1 MKMKIVGNQV
11 RIVAVVWGAML
22 FFLAGKANAQQ
33 ERPTVNPQTDTVYVS
48 ADGKFETAPDT
59 AVIQFNIDAQQPTS
73 AEAYTR
79 ASIAAERMRK
89 VLRDNGIDPKMAELS
104 FYSVQPVL
112 DYRSPKHTIVGYHVS
127 TSVTLKLKDFA
138 KVGPLV
144 DGLSNIE
151 DTGNQSLSY
160 TLEAMEAAKQKAIE
174 DAFQKAKASASTVS
188 RAGGRTL
195 GELSY
200 ASVDTFEQIQPVR
213 MMRQS
218 AVAGAMQAQ
227 TAPTA
232 DFSPQK
238 STVTAHVNAIFMLK

>member
-1 MKMKIVGNQV
+1 MRNKTDLGKLL
-11 RIVAVVWGAML
+11 RAVVVSAGL
-22 FFLAGKANAQQ
+22 LLLASAAGAQQ

-59 AVIQFNIDAQQPTS
+59 AVIQFNLDSQQPTS
-73 AEAYTR
+73 AEAYAR
-79 ASIAAERMRK
+79 ASAAAERMRK

-104 FYSVQPVL
+104 FYSIQPVY
-112 DYRSPKHTIVGYHVS
+112 DYRTAKHSIIGYKVS
-127 TSVTLKLKDFA
+127 SNVTLKLKDFA

-151 DTGNQSLSY
+151 ETANQSLSY
-160 TLEAMEAAKQKAIE
+160 TLENIEAAKQKAIE
-174 DAFQKAKASASTVS
+174 DAFQKAKTSAMTVA
-188 RAGGRTL
+188 RAGARTL

-213 MMRQS
+213 MMRQ
-218 AVAGAMQAQ
+218 AAMAGAMQAQ
-227 TAPTA
+227 QAPTA
-232 DFSPQK
+232 EFSPQK

>member
-1 MKMKIVGNQV
+1 MRITLVRNKRLHALVVG
-11 RIVAVVWGAML
+11 AGL
-22 FFLAGKANAQQ
+22 LLAANFANAQQ
-33 ERPTVNPQTDTVYVS
+33 ERPTLHPQADTVYVS

-59 AVIQFNIDAQQPTS
+59 AVVQFNIDAQQPTS
-73 AEAYTR
+73 ADAYAR
-79 ASIAAERMRK
+79 ASAAAERMRK
-89 VLRDNGIDPKMAELS
+89 VLRDNGIDPKQAEIS
-104 FYSVQPVL
+104 FYSIQPVY
-112 DYRSPKHTIVGYHVS
+112 DYRTPKHTIVGYHVS
-127 TSVTLKLKDFA
+127 SSVTLKLKDFA
-138 KVGPLV
+138 KVGTLV

-151 DTGNQSLSY
+151 DTANQSLSY
-160 TLEAMEAAKQKAIE
+160 TLEGTEATKQKAIE
-174 DAFQKAKASASTVS
+174 DAFLKAKTSAMTVA

-213 MMRQS
+213 MMRQM

-238 STVTAHVNAIFMLK
+238 STITAHVNAIFLLK

>member
-1 MKMKIVGNQV
+1 MMMKTVGKA
-11 RIVAVVWGAML
+11 RILAVVWSTM
-22 FFLAGKANAQQ
+22 FFLAGMASAQQ

-48 ADGKFETAPDT
+48 ADGKFETTPDT

-73 AEAYTR
+73 AEAYAR
-79 ASIAAERMRK
+79 ASAAAERMRK

-104 FYSVQPVL
+104 FYSIQPVY
-112 DYRSPKHTIVGYHVS
+112 DYRSPKHTIVGYHVNS
-127 TSVTLKLKDFA
+127 NVTLKLKDFA

-160 TLEAMEAAKQKAIE
+160 MLEAIEVAKQKAIE
-174 DAFQKAKASASTVS
+174 DAFQKAKTSASTIA
-188 RAGGRTL
+188 RAGARTL

-213 MMRQS
+213 MMRQ
-218 AVAGAMQAQ
+218 AGVAGAMQAP
-227 TAPTA
+227 AVPTA